1 MNELFFSKKNFF
13 SSKKLSISLINLH
26 QWVVVSVYGKDSK
39 KYLQNQFTCN
49 IYSIVKNKYIHC
61 SNCNIYGK
69 VFTNLY
75 LYYYKKKFFYIIR
88 KNILYA
94 HIKELKKY
102 SIFFKVNIV
111 HKKKIILFGFAGK
124 YIKLFLLKFF
134 KFLPNKKNKIIY
146 YKKITIFWFKKPK
159 ERFLFII
166 HYSQINFFKKIFN
179 IFSIV
184 NSNQWM
190 VLEME
195 SNVPIIDIYNI
206 NKFFIQSLNLKINKK
221 KGCYLG
227 QEAITKITFKKLN
240 NKYLY
245 LLQCFNKKNIYKYL
259 TNEIILKNF
268 KNEIIY
274 GTILSIVNVNKK
286 FIWIQIVLNKKNFIY
301 DNLIL
306 CKNEKINFLVIK

>member
-1 MNELFFSKKNFF
+1 MNKLFFSKKNFF
-13 SSKKLSISLINLH
+13 SSKKLSISLINMNE
-26 QWVVVSVYGKDSK
+26 WVIVSVYGKDSK

-61 SNCNIYGK
+61 SHCNIYGK
-69 VFTNLY
+69 VLTNLY

-88 KNILYA
+88 KNILSF
-94 HIKELKKY
+94 HIQELKKY
-102 SIFFKVNIV
+102 SIFSKVNIL
-111 HKKKIILFGFAGK
+111 HKKKMLLFGFVGRN
-124 YIKLFLLKFF
+124 IKLFLLKFF
-134 KFLPNKKNKIIY
+134 KFLPDKKNKIIY

-166 HYSQINFFKKIFN
+166 HYSQIKFFKKIFN

-190 VLEME
+190 ALEME

-206 NKFFIQSLNLKINKK
+206 NKFFIQSLNLKIDKK

-227 QEAITKITFKKLN
+227 QEAITKIKFKKLN

-245 LLQCFNKKNIYKYL
+245 LLQCLNEKNIFKYL
-259 TNEIILKNF
+259 TDEIIFKNF
-268 KNEIIY
+268 ENKIIY
-274 GTILSIVNVNKK
+274 GKILSIVNIDKK
-286 FIWIQIVLNKKNFIY
+286 FIWIQIILNKKFFIY

-306 CKNEKINFLVIK
+306 YKNKKIKFLVIK